1 MYNSIQCF
9 AENIIK
15 RSGKI
20 LENIFNGTSSAV
32 DLTQAI
38 MEELNTLGCN
48 LLAEAYETIDQMLIE
63 SPVRLKKWTI
73 EKRNQEK
80 TILDVPGVIR
90 YKRTIFKNRETG
102 EYCYL
107 TDELLKL
114 TPHQKVSLNVEA
126 NILKNVTKQSYEQS
140 GAIASMTDKAK
151 IFLYLNDKIKEAL
164 AELSNFEVVFK
175 EEIKEDEEGND

>member
-15 RSGKI
+15 KSGKI

-73 EKRNQEK
+73 EKGTNSGSVTEFKATENGIKWIDFKLCSPFR
-80 TILDVPGVIR
+80 
-90 YKRTIFKNRETG
+90 KR
-102 EYCYL
+102 
-107 TDELLKL
+107 
-114 TPHQKVSLNVEA
+114 
-126 NILKNVTKQSYEQS
+126 
-140 GAIASMTDKAK
+140 
-151 IFLYLNDKIKEAL
+151 
-164 AELSNFEVVFK
+164 SNFK
-175 EEIKEDEEGND
+175 INRQ